1 MFVDLAANF
10 GSKPKFS
17 HLSGNAER
25 LRSLHRR
32 VLILFISAPA
42 VVLLLFPA
50 KQRRAFIYSL
60 ALCGSPAKTKTKGT
74 MITKEITLCSKQ
86 VTLAYCYATEIAYK
100 DLSDEDMFDYAQAA
114 VEAIQAQ
121 RDPDI
126 KKTILAIIACMMAYY
141 EDADKAP
148 VKDSEIMK
156 QATPVEIGT
165 AMLTILSMRSEFY
178 HVPSGEPEDKPEKG
192 GKKRKNA

>member
-1 MFVDLAANF
+1 
-10 GSKPKFS
+10 
-17 HLSGNAER
+17 
-25 LRSLHRR
+25 
-32 VLILFISAPA
+32 
-42 VVLLLFPA
+42 
-50 KQRRAFIYSL
+50 
-60 ALCGSPAKTKTKGT
+60 
-74 MITKEITLCSKQ
+74 MITKEITLCGKQ

-100 DLSDEDMFDYAQAA
+100 DLSNEDMLDYAKHA

-126 KKTILAIIACMMAYY
+126 KRTIFTILACMMAFY

-156 QATPVEIGT
+156 EATPVEICT
-165 AMLTILSMRSEFY
+165 AMLTILSMRQEFY

>member
-1 MFVDLAANF
+1 
-10 GSKPKFS
+10 
-17 HLSGNAER
+17 
-25 LRSLHRR
+25 
-32 VLILFISAPA
+32 
-42 VVLLLFPA
+42 
-50 KQRRAFIYSL
+50 
-60 ALCGSPAKTKTKGT
+60 
-74 MITKEITLCSKQ
+74 MIQKEITLCSKQ
-86 VTLAYCYATEIAYK
+86 VILAYCYATEIAYK
-100 DLSDEDMFDYAQAA
+100 DLSDEDMFDYAQHA

-126 KKTILAIIACMMAYY
+126 KMTILAIIASMMAYY

-178 HVPSGEPEDKPEKG
+178 HVPKDEPEDKPEKG
-192 GKKRKNA
+192 ARKRKNA

>member
-1 MFVDLAANF
+1 
-10 GSKPKFS
+10 
-17 HLSGNAER
+17 
-25 LRSLHRR
+25 
-32 VLILFISAPA
+32 
-42 VVLLLFPA
+42 
-50 KQRRAFIYSL
+50 
-60 ALCGSPAKTKTKGT
+60 
-74 MITKEITLCSKQ
+74 MITKEITICGKA

-126 KKTILAIIACMMAYY
+126 KKTIFAIIACMMAYY

-148 VKDSEIMK
+148 IKDSEIMK

-165 AMLTILSMRSEFY
+165 AMLTILTMRQEFY
-178 HVPSGEPEDKPEKG
+178 HVPKGEPEDKSASDGSPVRKG
-192 GKKRKNA
+192 KQKNA

>member
-1 MFVDLAANF
+1 
-10 GSKPKFS
+10 
-17 HLSGNAER
+17 
-25 LRSLHRR
+25 
-32 VLILFISAPA
+32 
-42 VVLLLFPA
+42 
-50 KQRRAFIYSL
+50 
-60 ALCGSPAKTKTKGT
+60 
-74 MITKEITLCSKQ
+74 MITKEITLCGKA

-100 DLSDEDMFDYAQAA
+100 DLADEDMLDYAKHAIDS
-114 VEAIQAQ
+114 IQAH

-178 HVPSGEPEDKPEKG
+178 HVPKGEKEDKPQEG
-192 GKKRKNA
+192 TGSKNA

>member
-1 MFVDLAANF
+1 
-10 GSKPKFS
+10 
-17 HLSGNAER
+17 
-25 LRSLHRR
+25 
-32 VLILFISAPA
+32 
-42 VVLLLFPA
+42 
-50 KQRRAFIYSL
+50 
-60 ALCGSPAKTKTKGT
+60 

-100 DLSDEDMFDYAQAA
+100 NMTNEDMFDYTKKA
-114 VEAIQAQ
+114 VEAIQDQ

-126 KKTILAIIACMMAYY
+126 EKTIYAILACMMAYY

-156 QATPVEIGT
+156 DATPVEIGT

-178 HVPSGEPEDKPEKG
+178 HVPKDEPEDKPEKG
-192 GKKRKNA
+192 ARKRKNA

>member
-1 MFVDLAANF
+1 
-10 GSKPKFS
+10 
-17 HLSGNAER
+17 
-25 LRSLHRR
+25 
-32 VLILFISAPA
+32 
-42 VVLLLFPA
+42 
-50 KQRRAFIYSL
+50 
-60 ALCGSPAKTKTKGT
+60 
-74 MITKEITLCSKQ
+74 MITKEITICSKQ

-100 DLSDEDMFDYAQAA
+100 NMTNEDMIDYAQKA
-114 VEAIQAQ
+114 VEAIQNQ

-126 KKTILAIIACMMAYY
+126 GKTIYAILACMMAYY

-178 HVPSGEPEDKPEKG
+178 HVPKGEPEEKPEKG
-192 GKKRKNA
+192 TGRRKNA